1 MREATKLALLHR
13 IQRQRR
19 KRKQPGM
26 KRVAQIGLAL
36 LLGLLL
42 MSMIPLAG
50 AAVGAA
56 YLMELTPP
64 FIDRAVEQTVGFG
77 VQMYA
82 RYFFDEELPSPDDL
96 ARRTQRVFKTT
107 KIYDRTG
114 QHLLWEIIDP
124 EGGNRQVIPLED
136 IPLHVRQAAIALEDR
151 TFYENPG
158 VNLRGIARALYQNLR
173 YGTVVQGGSS
183 ITQQLVKNVLIDP
196 EERYKQSYSR
206 KIKEVILAFE
216 ISRRYDKDTIL
227 EWYLNTI
234 NYGRLAY
241 GIQAAAQ
248 TYFGKDA
255 KDLTLAEAAMLAA
268 LPNAPA
274 LYDPFTAPEQAKK
287 RQEIT
292 LQAMYEAGFITR
304 EEMEAAKA
312 EPVLDHLAEP
322 KRYEIKAPHFVFYVQ
337 KLLEEKYGPDM
348 VYRGGLT
355 VYTTIDLDIQN
366 IAEES
371 AREHVRKLQ
380 EDPEKYVTNAAVVVL
395 NPKTGEI
402 LSMVGSLDYFD
413 SSIDGQI
420 NMAITPRQPGSSFK
434 PFTYVTA
441 FAKGYTP
448 ATMLWDV
455 RTVFDDSPNPAY
467 VPENYDRR
475 YHGPVTLRKALANSY
490 NIPAV
495 KLMEMVGIPSV
506 LETAHRMGINTLN
519 REDYGL
525 SLALGSGEV
534 TLLDLTYAY
543 SVFANNGVMAGQP
556 VPPEKL
562 RPGYRE
568 LDPVA
573 ILRVED
579 ANGNVLEEYTQ
590 PETRQVL
597 SPQLAYLITDIL
609 SDEVARQPA
618 MGAGSP
624 LLLSRPAAAKTGT
637 TNDFRDNWTIGY
649 TPQFVTGVWVGNT
662 DNSEMGN
669 VSGLD
674 GAAPIWNDVMEKI
687 HEGLP
692 VEEFIPPPGLVAVQV
707 CAESGLLPTP
717 ACPRIR
723 TEIFIEGTQPTT
735 YDNLYQIFRICKPSG
750 KLATVY
756 CPPDQIEEKVFM
768 VVPPEAVEWA
778 QQAGIELPPTDYD
791 TTYGPVA
798 GSGTAVITSPQ
809 PYGYVGG
816 IAPIQGTARTEP
828 PDQFKLY
835 RIEFGQGLD
844 PASWIQIGPDYTT
857 PVVDG
862 LLEQWDTRA
871 LEEGLYTLQLT
882 VLRQDG
888 QVERTSVQVTVD
900 NTPPTVRITYP
911 FEGQEYVLN
920 DDEWVSIQVDA
931 SDNIAMREV
940 RFFIDGREFARSS
953 IAPFTE
959 KWTLD
964 NEGRLGPNEIR
975 EHEIYVVAVD
985 AAGNETQSE
994 RVRIRVRGNPDGN

>member
-13 IQRQRR
+13 IERQRR
-19 KRKQPGM
+19 KKKQPGM
-26 KRVAQIGLAL
+26 KRLAQIGAAL
-36 LLGLLL
+36 LVVFLL
-42 MSMIPLAG
+42 MAMIPVAG

-64 FIDRAVEQTVGFG
+64 IIDRAVEQAVGFG
-77 VQMYA
+77 VQVYA
-82 RYFFDEELPSPDDL
+82 TYFFDEELPSPDDL

-124 EGGNRQVIPLED
+124 EGGNRQVVPLED
-136 IPLHVRQAAIALEDR
+136 IPVHVRLATIALEDR

-196 EERYKQSYSR
+196 EERYQQSYSR

-355 VYTTIDLDIQN
+355 VYTTIDLDIQK

-380 EDPEKYVTNAAVVVL
+380 EDPEKHVTNAAVVVL

-441 FAKGYTP
+441 FAKGYT
-448 ATMLWDV
+448 
-455 RTVFDDSPNPAY
+455 
-467 VPENYDRR
+467 
-475 YHGPVTLRKALANSY
+475 
-490 NIPAV
+490 
-495 KLMEMVGIPSV
+495 
-506 LETAHRMGINTLN
+506 
-519 REDYGL
+519 
-525 SLALGSGEV
+525 
-534 TLLDLTYAY
+534 
-543 SVFANNGVMAGQP
+543 
-556 VPPEKL
+556 
-562 RPGYRE
+562 
-568 LDPVA
+568 
-573 ILRVED
+573 
-579 ANGNVLEEYTQ
+579 
-590 PETRQVL
+590 
-597 SPQLAYLITDIL
+597 
-609 SDEVARQPA
+609 
-618 MGAGSP
+618 
-624 LLLSRPAAAKTGT
+624 
-637 TNDFRDNWTIGY
+637 
-649 TPQFVTGVWVGNT
+649 
-662 DNSEMGN
+662 
-669 VSGLD
+669 
-674 GAAPIWNDVMEKI
+674 
-687 HEGLP
+687 
-692 VEEFIPPPGLVAVQV
+692 
-707 CAESGLLPTP
+707 
-717 ACPRIR
+717 
-723 TEIFIEGTQPTT
+723 
-735 YDNLYQIFRICKPSG
+735 
-750 KLATVY
+750 
-756 CPPDQIEEKVFM
+756 
-768 VVPPEAVEWA
+768 
-778 QQAGIELPPTDYD
+778 
-791 TTYGPVA
+791 
-798 GSGTAVITSPQ
+798 
-809 PYGYVGG
+809 
-816 IAPIQGTARTEP
+816 
-828 PDQFKLY
+828 
-835 RIEFGQGLD
+835 
-844 PASWIQIGPDYTT
+844 
-857 PVVDG
+857 
-862 LLEQWDTRA
+862 
-871 LEEGLYTLQLT
+871 
-882 VLRQDG
+882 
-888 QVERTSVQVTVD
+888 
-900 NTPPTVRITYP
+900 
-911 FEGQEYVLN
+911 
-920 DDEWVSIQVDA
+920 
-931 SDNIAMREV
+931 
-940 RFFIDGREFARSS
+940 
-953 IAPFTE
+953 
-959 KWTLD
+959 
-964 NEGRLGPNEIR
+964 
-975 EHEIYVVAVD
+975 
-985 AAGNETQSE
+985 
-994 RVRIRVRGNPDGN
+994 